1 MAIRLT
7 DIVTVMKDK
16 WTYGDKFFGYT
27 EEFNDNHSTFYPS
40 LLITPPDSVFPEV
53 GLDNGWENYTFEVY
67 FSDKYNRTEQSFEDI
82 DLRWQ
87 NLQDL
92 ATEWLDLFLKHY
104 QAEAPILAFLE
115 DESVVLERNKEVAN
129 DQLLQIKMTFT
140 WRVLSK
146 CFRPQSHLPN
156 QIDNSLGLWLSADSG
171 TTFKIATKQVS
182 EWKDRSDRKND
193 FSQTVTDNQPLR
205 YTYRSGTISHDD
217 NFGVFN
223 GKTRLNFPIGKKDY
237 LEYFDPADTDP
248 PISLTSNSF
257 TIFIVASYNIDVA
270 EPNIE
275 SPLSVKNNS
284 VPNYGSMELGKQSIL
299 YYEGNISDGTNT
311 MSLITSNVKEQSI
324 STWQIE
330 GDTGRLWVNGNL
342 LTTQTVAGFDI
353 TGKFVLSTWYIG
365 WNSVANHSFDG
376 DITEI
381 IVYDSALG
389 DYKRKQVETYLNG
402 KYKMY

>member
-1 MAIRLT
+1 MAIKLT

-27 EEFNDNHSTFYPS
+27 EEFNDNHKTFYPS

-67 FSDKYNRTEQSFEDI
+67 FSDLYNRTAQANESIE
-82 DLRWQ
+82 LRWQ

-104 QAEAPILAFLE
+104 QAEAPITGFLE

-129 DQLLQIKMTFT
+129 DKLLQIKMTFT

-193 FSQTVTDNQPLR
+193 FSQTVADNQPFR
-205 YTYRSGTISHDD
+205 YTYQSGSSSNQD

-223 GKTRLNFPIGKKDY
+223 GKTRLNFPQGKKDY
-237 LEYFDPADTDP
+237 LEYSDHTDTSP
-248 PISLTSNSF
+248 PLSYTTNSF
-257 TIFIVASYNIDVA
+257 TIFIAAAYSIDVSD
-270 EPNIE
+270 PNLE
-275 SPLSVKNNS
+275 AALSVKNTVANM
-284 VPNYGSMELGKQSIL
+284 GSMELGKQDLL
-299 YYEGNISDGTNT
+299 YYDGIISDGTNT
-311 MSLITSNVKEQSI
+311 INLSQNNFTEQSVAV
-324 STWQIE
+324 WQIE
-330 GDTGRLWVNGNL
+330 GDTGRLWVNGVL
-342 LTTQTVAGFDI
+342 VQTQTVAGFDI
-353 TGKFVLSTWYIG
+353 TGKFIISDWYVG
-365 WNSVANHSFDG
+365 WNSVTNHSFSG
-376 DITEI
+376 DIAEI
-381 IVYDSALG
+381 IVYDSALV
-389 DYKRKQVETYLNG
+389 DYKRKQVENYLNN
-402 KYKMY
+402 KYKIY